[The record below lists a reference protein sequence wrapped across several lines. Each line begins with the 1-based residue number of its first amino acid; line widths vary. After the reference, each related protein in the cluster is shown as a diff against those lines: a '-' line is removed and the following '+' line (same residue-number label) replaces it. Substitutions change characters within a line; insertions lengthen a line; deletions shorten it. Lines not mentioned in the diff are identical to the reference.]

1 MGKEHELLDSKRVK
15 TDVISMSF
23 WVFYLK
29 KITNPQQN
37 KETIMS
43 LGLNFFFK
51 YILDL

>member
-1 MGKEHELLDSKRVK
+1 MGKEHELLGSKHVK

-23 WVFYLK
+23 WVK